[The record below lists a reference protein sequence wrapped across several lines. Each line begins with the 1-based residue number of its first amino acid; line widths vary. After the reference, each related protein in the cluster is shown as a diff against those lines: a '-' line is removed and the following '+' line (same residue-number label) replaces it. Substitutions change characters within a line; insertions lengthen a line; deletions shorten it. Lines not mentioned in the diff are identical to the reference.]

1 MDNIYVVY
9 ILWVFLIFS
18 AWFLVNFL
26 LVPPYLSPLQVIF
39 FQKSFSFDLEKG
51 SLQLISLEVEPQ
63 PQNIQNQ
70 AELLNP
76 GNYVGL
82 NLDKKEPKHIAYTCW
97 YESWQQLVKVRSI
110 QSGHICSP
118 PSPGHGALTA
128 SQGVQHLECHPATD
142 SWQAQN
148 VPGIKQCVSHTVLSA
163 PQFSGN
169 SLLPCWRNGF
179 QAVIL
184 VVSQARHTG
193 DSTPVTSSI
202 LVPQQSAWPSPC
214 VSHSWETD
222 SKQGKFPGQEFSL
235 YLVLHCNKFYLD
247 QVPPL
252 EQSHF
257 STMVRVCP

>member
-1 MDNIYVVY
+1 MQPPFP
-9 ILWVFLIFS
+9 W
-18 AWFLVNFL
+18 AWGSHSIPGCPALGVSSSHRL
-26 LVPPYLSPLQVIF
+26 LTS
-39 FQKSFSFDLEKG
+39 S
-51 SLQLISLEVEPQ
+51 
-63 PQNIQNQ
+63 
-70 AELLNP
+70 
-76 GNYVGL
+76 
-82 NLDKKEPKHIAYTCW
+82 
-97 YESWQQLVKVRSI
+97 
-110 QSGHICSP
+110 
-118 PSPGHGALTA
+118 
-128 SQGVQHLECHPATD
+128 ECAR
-142 SWQAQN
+142 N
-148 VPGIKQCVSHTVLSA
+148 QCVSHTVLSA

-184 VVSQARHTG
+184 LVSQARHTG

-247 QVPPL
+247 QVAPL